1 MKNAGLKNDFFLIT
15 CEHGG
20 NRIPSRY
27 RQLFDGHEH
36 LLSTHRGYDAG
47 ALRLAR
53 ELAAALDAPLFAA
66 TVSRLLIDLHRSL
79 LHPKLYSEATR
90 PASEAVRQEIW
101 QRNYLPYRTKVE
113 AQIERA
119 FSCAGRGG
127 RRAGR
132 GGAPG
137 RGGGPRGAGSGRGD

>member
-27 RQLFDGHEH
+27 RQLFDGHEQ
-36 LLSTHRGYDAG
+36 LLSTPRGYAAG
-47 ALRLAR
+47 ALRLER
-53 ELAAALDAPLFAA
+53 DLAAALDAPLFAA
-66 TVSRLLIDLHRSL
+66 TVSRLLIDLNRSL

-90 PASEAVRQEIW
+90 PASEAVRQEIR
-101 QRNYLPYRTKVE
+101 QRYYLPYRTKVE

-119 FSCAGRGG
+119 KTSTEHVVHLSCHSFSPELDG
-127 RRAGR
+127 
-132 GGAPG
+132 
-137 RGGGPRGAGSGRGD
+137 